1 MGFIPWMQ
9 GLFKNLQVNL
19 YYTHINKMKAKK
31 HMTILIDV
39 EKAFN

>member
-1 MGFIPWMQ
+1 MDARIVQKFTSE
-9 GLFKNLQVNL
+9 L